1 MIGSLSVVSFQVIL
15 QRQDGISFKAY
26 WTGYCCPVL
35 LYCHILGFT
44 QCMQHFLSVDSVNHM
59 ITGVKCYNY
68 ILLVLFWRISTE
80 EWNLNFNSL
89 YHNYYILLVLFLG
102 SNWTCGLHSRF
113 ALRVS
118 NVSGTCLYSKIL
130 TVCLLWVLCQR
141 MVSYGPY

>member
-1 MIGSLSVVSFQVIL
+1 MVQERCNPEVDSVHLKAHCCTPLKNHRQMLASLGVVSFQIIF

-26 WTGYCCPVL
+26 LTGYCCPVL

-80 EWNLNFNSL
+80 E
-89 YHNYYILLVLFLG
+89 
-102 SNWTCGLHSRF
+102 
-113 ALRVS
+113 
-118 NVSGTCLYSKIL
+118 
-130 TVCLLWVLCQR
+130 
-141 MVSYGPY
+141 